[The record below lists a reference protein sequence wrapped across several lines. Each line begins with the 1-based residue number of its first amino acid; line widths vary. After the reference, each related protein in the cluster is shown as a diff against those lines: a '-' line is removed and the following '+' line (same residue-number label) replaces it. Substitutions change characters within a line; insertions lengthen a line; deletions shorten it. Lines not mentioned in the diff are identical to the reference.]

1 MRTSI
6 FLPLVAPRDTILLI
20 GAQGATHFLLEKNL
34 RSGPSRH
41 LSILGDPFWYLINA
55 TVTHS
60 SLSFC
65 LSLFQSALSIM
76 TCRKCESAQHLLCS
90 EVSSARV
97 QVFCTCVQVCCGC
110 MACRHRESDKQN
122 LHAIFLSRWQS
133 LFLSLSLPPIFFL
146 SNKSLHMKI

>member
-76 TCRKCESAQHLLCS
+76 PA
-90 EVSSARV
+90 VNARV
-97 QVFCTCVQVCCGC
+97 LNTFCVQRSLLRVYKSFVRVYRSVVGVWPAVTEKVTNKFCTQSFSPVG
-110 MACRHRESDKQN
+110 S
-122 LHAIFLSRWQS
+122 LSS
-133 LFLSLSLPPIFFL
+133 SLSLSLPYFFCPT
-146 SNKSLHMKI
+146 NPCT